1 MKINKKP
8 FGTLSNGKKIELYTL
23 SAGELALSVSTLGAT
38 ITSLYAP
45 SAKTGVEDILLGY
58 STLGGYAADQVFFG
72 ATIGRFANR
81 IGGARFAI
89 DGKTYTLLKNV
100 GENCLHGGLKN
111 FSRQVWSAEQYEDK
125 GGVYVRFELKSPD
138 NDEGFPGNLKAAVS
152 YGLTKSNE
160 VAAIYEATVD
170 APCPINLTNHA
181 YFNLAGEGRGDVLSH
196 EVIIHASEY
205 LPVDEDSITTGEMA
219 KVELTPFDFR
229 LWKPIGLEIDKT
241 APAAGYDHCYVID
254 GALDGAPDK
263 LRPVA
268 EVFERSSGRIMRVF
282 ATQPGVQF
290 YTGNYLHNIAG
301 KTGSV
306 YNKHAGFC
314 LETQHLPDSPNKP
327 QFPSCIYGPDRKYAE
342 KAVFKFDW

>member
-23 SAGELALSVSTLGAT
+23 SAGELTLSVSTLGAT
-38 ITSLYAP
+38 LTSLYAP
-45 SAKTGVEDILLGY
+45 SRKTGVEDILLGY
-58 STLGGYAADQVFFG
+58 STLGGYAADQAFFG

-81 IGGARFAI
+81 IGGARFMI
-89 DGKTYTLLKNV
+89 DGKTCVLFKND

-111 FSRQVWSAEQYEDK
+111 FGRQVWSAEQYQDK
-125 GGVYVRFELKSPD
+125 DGVYVRFELKSPD
-138 NDEGFPGNLKAAVS
+138 NDEGFPGDLKAAAS

-170 APCPINLTNHA
+170 APCPVSFTNHA
-181 YFNLAGEGRGDVLSH
+181 YFNLAGEGRGDTLSH

-205 LPVDEDSITTGEMA
+205 LPVDEHGIPTGESAPVDM
-219 KVELTPFDFR
+219 TPFDFR
-229 LWKPIGLEIDKT
+229 LWKPIGVDIDKT

-254 GALDGAPDK
+254 GSPGK
-263 LRPVA
+263 LRPAA

-282 ATQPGVQF
+282 TTQPGVQF
-290 YTGNYLHNIAG
+290 YTGNHLRGIAG

-306 YNKHAGFC
+306 YNAHAGFC
-314 LETQHLPDSPNKP
+314 LETQHFPDSPNKP
-327 QFPSCIYGPDRKYAE
+327 QFPSCVYGPDRSYAE